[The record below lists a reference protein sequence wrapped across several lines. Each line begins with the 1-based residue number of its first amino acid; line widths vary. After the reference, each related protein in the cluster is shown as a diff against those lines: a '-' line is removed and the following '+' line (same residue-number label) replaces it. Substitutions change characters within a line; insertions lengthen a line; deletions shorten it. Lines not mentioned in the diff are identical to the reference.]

1 MPAPGTAEPV
11 TILLVDDR
19 FENLL
24 ALEAVLGELGQ
35 NLVKARSGPEALRH
49 LLRQDFAVILLDVQ
63 MPGMDGFE
71 TAQLIRQRERSRHTP
86 IIFLTA
92 YSANDSLIFKGYAL
106 GAVDYLLKPINPSI
120 LISKVVVFI
129 DLFRKSAEIERQ
141 AGALVAVN
149 RQLRSSEQRLQDFL
163 DNASDLIEIV
173 SPEGRLLYV
182 NRTWRETLA
191 YPADDLEKMTCFDV
205 VAPAD
210 RPLLAEALERVQQSQ
225 RSERLEVAFLAMGG
239 REIAVEGSLNC
250 QFDKG
255 VPQAIRCI
263 FRDITE
269 RRQAEQVRVEILREQ
284 VARQQAEEASR
295 MKDEFLAMVSHELRT
310 PLNSILGWAQLLRA
324 RRIDEKAATGALESI
339 ERNARMQNRL
349 IEDLLDISRV
359 VTGQM
364 RLELQPLEL
373 SGVIASAV
381 EAVQPA
387 AAVKQI
393 QLRCRIDAAVG
404 PVLGDVDRLHQI
416 AWNLLANA
424 VKFTPQG
431 GTVEVDL
438 AQGEIHAQLVVRDNG
453 IGISP
458 AFLDQIFERFR
469 QADSTS
475 TRVHGG
481 LGLGLSIVRHL
492 VELHGG
498 TAAAESAGKGQ
509 GATFTVRLPLLADGT
524 PIQDEGKL
532 VQANGRTEALTE
544 LVQWLAG
551 LRVLVVDDEVDARE
565 FVATALGE
573 YGVQV
578 VTVGSVREALSAL
591 AAQKT
596 DVLVSDIGMP
606 GEDGYALIRE
616 LRSRGNTL
624 PAIAFTAYAR
634 GEDLKDALQA
644 GFQCH
649 VPKPV
654 EIAQLVS
661 AIASLSRNRK
671 AT

>member
-11 TILLVDDR
+11 NILLVDDR
-19 FENLL
+19 SENLL

-49 LLRQDFAVILLDVQ
+49 LLREDFAVILLDVQ

-71 TAQLIRQRERSRHTP
+71 TAQLIRQRERSSHTP

-92 YSANDSLIFKGYAL
+92 YSANDSLLFKGYAL

-120 LISKVVVFI
+120 LTSKVVVFI
-129 DLFRKSAEIERQ
+129 DLFRKNAEIERQ
-141 AGALVAVN
+141 AKALVAIN
-149 RQLRSSEQRLQDFL
+149 QQLRSSERQLQDFL

-173 SPEGRLLYV
+173 SPDGRLLYV

-191 YPADDLEKMTCFDV
+191 YPADDLKKMTCFDV

-225 RSERLEVAFLAMGG
+225 RFERLEVAFLALGG

-250 QFDKG
+250 QFDQG
-255 VPQAIRCI
+255 VPRAVRCI

-269 RRQAEQVRVEILREQ
+269 RRQAEQARAEILREQ
-284 VARQQAEEASR
+284 VARQQAEQASR

-324 RRIDEKAATGALESI
+324 RRIDEKAAVGALESI

-349 IEDLLDISRV
+349 IEDLLDISRI

-364 RLELQPLEL
+364 RLETRPLEL
-373 SGVIASAV
+373 SGVIASAI

-387 AAVKQI
+387 AAAKQI
-393 QLRCRIDAAVG
+393 QLRCCIDAAVG
-404 PVLGDVDRLHQI
+404 PVSGDVGRLHQI
-416 AWNLLANA
+416 AWNLLFNA

-431 GTVEVDL
+431 GMVEVVL
-438 AQGEIHAQLVVRDNG
+438 TQNETHAQLVIRDNG

-458 AFLDQIFERFR
+458 AFLDHIFERFR

-498 TAAAESAGKGQ
+498 TATAASAGEGQ
-509 GATFTVRLPLLADGT
+509 GATFMVSLPLLADGT
-524 PIQDEGKL
+524 PVQGEGKL
-532 VQANGRTEALTE
+532 VQPNGRTEALSE
-544 LVQWLAG
+544 LAQWLAG

-578 VTVGSVREALSAL
+578 VTVGSAREALSAV
-591 AAQKT
+591 AAQKP

-634 GEDLKDALQA
+634 GEDLKNALQA

-661 AIASLSRNRK
+661 AIASLSRKRK
-671 AT
+671 AI